1 VAIREGKW
9 KCSYCGQANQG
20 RDGKCAQCGQV
31 RGRDVNFYLDDDA
44 AEASDPELLGAAKA
58 GADWTC
64 SFCAT
69 NNRGNAAVCR
79 QCGAE
84 RGSSAALK
92 EKIIPLMNAAPG
104 NPVPLAGAPKKKVNP
119 LGIAIGIAAALIAC
133 FAVYFLFFTSSEK
146 TGLLERGS
154 WQRSIPVEAFMW
166 NQHDAWE
173 GQVPANAIVLSSRR
187 EKYGTEKIQTG
198 SQRVKTG
205 TRDMGNGF
213 FEDVYEDKPVYEERD
228 VYKNKISYK
237 IQEWTQVRVL
247 KKEGELGAE
256 PVWPEATL
264 ALGEREGP
272 RSESATLFFSVGKK
286 PYRKSVAVGEL
297 GSCRVGGAY
306 RIWVTPLG
314 AVTKFR
320 LK

>member
-1 VAIREGKW
+1 
-9 KCSYCGQANQG
+9 
-20 RDGKCAQCGQV
+20 V
-31 RGRDVNFYLDDDA
+31 RGKDVNFYLDEDA

-104 NPVPLAGAPKKKVNP
+104 NPVPLASAPKKKANP
-119 LGIAIGIAAALIAC
+119 LGIAIGIAVAVIAC

-173 GQVPANAIVLSSRR
+173 GQVPANAVVLSSRR

-228 VYKNKISYK
+228 VYKDKISYK
-237 IQEWTQVRVL
+237 IQEWIVVRTL
-247 KKEGELGAE
+247 KKEGELGEE
-256 PVWPEATL
+256 PAWPEAAL
-264 ALGEREGP
+264 ANGEREG
-272 RSESATLFFSVGKK
+272 RRAESAVLNLRVGKK
-286 PYRKSVAVGEL
+286 EYKKSVPVGDL
-297 GSCRVGGAY
+297 GQYRLEGLYRV
-306 RIWVTPLG
+306 WLTPLG
-314 AVTKFR
+314 AVTKI
-320 LK
+320 KAK